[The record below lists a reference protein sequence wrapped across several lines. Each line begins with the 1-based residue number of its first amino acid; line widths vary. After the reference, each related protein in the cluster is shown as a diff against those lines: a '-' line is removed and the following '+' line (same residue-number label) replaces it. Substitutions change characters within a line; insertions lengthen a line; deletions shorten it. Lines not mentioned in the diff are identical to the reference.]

1 MRTISLTKEQ
11 REKAMISD
19 SEGLILIT
27 LYNLENGILST
38 EMKKTIMALNPDIDE
53 LEEGLES
60 LREEAYI
67 RYEKERRRW
76 HITDDGK
83 TFLEEIATF
92 DKPSI
97 NFGKSSKEVIKDE

>member
-1 MRTISLTKEQ
+1 MRAISLTKEQ

-19 SEGLILIT
+19 SEGFILLA
-27 LYNLENGILST
+27 LYNLENGMPSAEL
-38 EMKKTIMALNPDIDE
+38 KKTIMALNPDIDE

-67 RYEKERRRW
+67 RYEKEKRRW
-76 HITDDGK
+76 HITDDGR

-92 DKPSI
+92 EGDTK
-97 NFGKSSKEVIKDE
+97 

>member
-1 MRTISLTKEQ
+1 MRAISLTKEQ

-19 SEGLILIT
+19 SEGFILLIL
-27 LYNLENGILST
+27 NLENGMPSAEL
-38 EMKKTIMALNPDIDE
+38 KKTIMALNPDIDE

-67 RYEKERRRW
+67 RYEKEKRRW
-76 HITDDGK
+76 HITDDGR

-92 DKPSI
+92 EGDTK
-97 NFGKSSKEVIKDE
+97 